1 MMIWSIGADKCARGQ
16 PGKKGKR
23 RRREKREDF
32 KRFKK
37 KIITTQ
43 NEIELR
49 GG

>member
-1 MMIWSIGADKCARGQ
+1 MHEDNLERKE
-16 PGKKGKR
+16 KEE
-23 RRREKREDF
+23 RREKREDF